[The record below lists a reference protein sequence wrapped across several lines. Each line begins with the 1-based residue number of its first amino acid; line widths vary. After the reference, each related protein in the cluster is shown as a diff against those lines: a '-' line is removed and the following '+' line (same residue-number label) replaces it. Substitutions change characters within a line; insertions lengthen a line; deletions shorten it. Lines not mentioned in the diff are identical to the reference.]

1 MIDIGRFKANK
12 DIDFEG
18 WLDAR
23 RGGVT
28 ATQVAKAATP
38 SGFEEAVAEI
48 HSPTQIPDNPYMKF
62 GRDQEGWIG
71 LSLMKFGVLPNEW
84 LIAHAENS
92 RYLATPD
99 GLSIGHEIIS
109 EVKTTGKDWGDKIP
123 IQYRR
128 QVQWQMFVTG
138 VDKCVFAWMLRV
150 DSVGG
155 FVPGWFEPKVTEID
169 RDDKM
174 IDELSGVADRLLDVM
189 EGGF

>member
-1 MIDIGRFKANK
+1 MINIGRFKANK

-18 WLDAR
+18 WLEAR

-38 SGFEEAVAEI
+38 SGFDEAVEEI
-48 HSPTQIPDNPYMKF
+48 RSPTQIPDNAYMKF

-84 LIAHAENS
+84 LIAHEDNP

-99 GLSIGHEIIS
+99 GLSLTHETIS

-138 VDKCVFAWMLRV
+138 AAQCVFAWMLRV

-155 FVPGWFEPKVTEID
+155 FVPGWFEPKVIEID
-169 RDDKM
+169 RDEKM
-174 IDELSGVADRLLDVM
+174 IQELSEVADRLLDVM